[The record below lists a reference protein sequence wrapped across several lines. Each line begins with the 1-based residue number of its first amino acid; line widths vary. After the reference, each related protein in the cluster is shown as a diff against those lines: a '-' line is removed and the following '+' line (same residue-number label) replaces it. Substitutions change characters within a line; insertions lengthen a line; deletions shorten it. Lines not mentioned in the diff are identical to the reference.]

1 MAKFDGDA
9 EITQLQSRLLGHLT
23 EVTRERDPYL
33 ATAGHFYVR
42 EYVRQQLGQWGPV
55 ESHTFTVHGRTHENL
70 ILNLPSQSQLAFQL
84 ASQPAFQTPS
94 QPQPPILIGAHY
106 DAAPNSPGA
115 DDNAT
120 GIAALLEMA
129 RAFAQTPARSA
140 IRLVAFDL
148 EETRYELAGSTHYAR
163 SLAGEP
169 LRLMLALEML
179 GYCCQAA
186 GSQTYPAGLERFYPD
201 RGNYIALIGNLKTLP
216 DLWRLSRRIR
226 QQVPCEWLPAGARGL
241 LVPDTRR
248 SDHAAFWD
256 LGYRAILVTDTAQMR
271 NPHYHQASD
280 QIATL
285 DLDFMTRVCDGLIQ
299 GLRMV

>member
-1 MAKFDGDA
+1 MAKLDNDA
-9 EITQLQSRLLGHLT
+9 TIQRQARLLAHLA
-23 EVTRERDPYL
+23 EVARERDPYL

-42 EYVRQQLGQWGPV
+42 EYVRRELGQWGTV
-55 ESHTFTVHGRTHENL
+55 ESHRFTVHGRTHENL
-70 ILNLPSQSQLAFQL
+70 ILNLPSQSQRQSPPKFPPKFPLK
-84 ASQPAFQTPS
+84 SPS
-94 QPQPPILIGAHY
+94 PILIGAHY

-120 GIAALLEMA
+120 GVAALLEMA
-129 RAFAQTPARSA
+129 RAFAQAPAHRP

-163 SLAGEP
+163 SLQGEP

-179 GYCCQAA
+179 GYCTQAA
-186 GSQTYPAGLERFYPD
+186 QSQQYPAGLGRFYPD
-201 RGNYIALIGNLKTLP
+201 RGNYIALIGNLKAIP
-216 DLWRLSRRIR
+216 DLWRLSRQIKP
-226 QQVPCEWLPAGARGL
+226 QVPCEWLPAGARGL

-285 DLDFMTRVCDGLIQ
+285 DPAFMTRVCDGLIQ
-299 GLRMV
+299 GLRQL

>member
-1 MAKFDGDA
+1 MNKFDHDA
-9 EITQLQSRLLGHLT
+9 KTSPLQARLLDHLG
-23 EVTRERDPYL
+23 EVARERDPYL

-42 EYVRQQLGQWGPV
+42 EYVRRQLGQWGPV
-55 ESHTFTVHGRTHENL
+55 ASHRFTVHGRTHENL
-70 ILNLPSQSQLAFQL
+70 ILNLPSQSPLK
-84 ASQPAFQTPS
+84 SPA
-94 QPQPPILIGAHY
+94 PILIGAHY

-129 RAFAQTPARSA
+129 RAFAQAPAA
-140 IRLVAFDL
+140 HPIRLVAFDL
-148 EETRYELAGSTHYAR
+148 EETRYELAGSTHYAQ
-163 SLAGEP
+163 SLQGEP

-179 GYCCQAA
+179 GYCTQVA
-186 GSQTYPAGLERFYPD
+186 GSQQYPAGLGRFYPD
-201 RGNYIALIGNLKTLP
+201 RGNYIALIGTLKTIP
-216 DLWRLSRRIR
+216 DLWRLSRQIKR
-226 QQVPCEWLPAGARGL
+226 QVPCEWLPAGARGL

-285 DLDFMTRVCDGLIQ
+285 DLPFMTQVCQGLIQ
-299 GLRMV
+299 ALRQLPT